1 MEGWKMKKFTL
12 IELLVVI
19 AIIAILAGMLLPAL
33 NNARE
38 SARSSD
44 CMGNC
49 KQIGLAV
56 TCYTDDNDGY
66 YFQARKSLTNTDP
79 GYNYRWDNAL
89 GGVLVPYIG
98 VSSLKNYQSS
108 PINKIFHCI
117 SKKNAQYSL
126 PDAKYTSYVPNA
138 TFIKRAENEAEW
150 NLNGCAKIS
159 QAVSPSEKIFFVERN
174 ETDADSYLGIY
185 YDKYNVLSTRHKLG
199 LNVVWADMHV
209 SWNRTVSLKSKGAER
224 ISLFKMRAR
233 EKNTNAD

>member
-1 MEGWKMKKFTL
+1 MLPYQKLGRFSSFLINDKWKGGKMKKFTL

-33 NNARE
+33 NKARE

-150 NLNGCAKIS
+150 NSNGCAKNT
-159 QAVSPSEKIFFVERN
+159 QAVSPSEKIFFVERYICHN
-174 ETDADSYLGIY
+174 RSR
-185 YDKYNVLSTRHKLG
+185 DKNRHPFHSVLQKRSFHWVRPPECFSHNHSNSIQLHF
-199 LNVVWADMHV
+199 LPA
-209 SWNRTVSLKSKGAER
+209 
-224 ISLFKMRAR
+224 
-233 EKNTNAD
+233 